1 MKNNPDPQN
10 QNGRLFMDFLQRNP
24 SLTAVNS
31 LDICEGLITR
41 QRQLESRTERAVL
54 DLFLVNDKL
63 APFLKQMIV
72 DEKREYCLSNF
83 DQIKKNQRVIE
94 IDHNG
99 LILDINIQFSQ
110 KKPERQEMFNLKNKE
125 YKEAFTN
132 ETELNEELLK
142 YFENNLPLEV
152 QSKTKLKV
160 FNSILHKC
168 FRNIRICQ
176 KKKIIES
183 SENNLIKERIK
194 LKNEEKSDVI
204 TEQMK
209 QKIKVRI
216 KEIENE
222 IGDKVGES
230 YLKEILETIQGLGG
244 DQTSLD
250 GSGRKKL
257 WSLLKRKFPKIQ
269 SAFPVGKKDRKGNLI
284 TNHLGLKQL

>member
-1 MKNNPDPQN
+1 M
-10 QNGRLFMDFLQRNP
+10 
-24 SLTAVNS
+24 
-31 LDICEGLITR
+31 
-41 QRQLESRTERAVL
+41 
-54 DLFLVNDKL
+54 
-63 APFLKQMIV
+63 

-83 DQIKKNQRVIE
+83 DQLKKNQRVIE
-94 IDHNG
+94 IDHNA
-99 LILDINIQFSQ
+99 LILDIDIQFSQ
-110 KKPERQEMFNLKNKE
+110 KKPEQQEMFNLKNKE

-142 YFENNLPLEV
+142 YFENNLPVEV
-152 QSKTKLKV
+152 QSKTKLIA

-204 TEQMK
+204 TDQMK
-209 QKIKVRI
+209 QKIEVRI

-222 IGDKVGES
+222 IGDKVVES
-230 YLKEILETIQGLGG
+230 YHKEILETIQGLGG